1 MRRRS
6 RPSVRRSTTSSP
18 TADHPDAPGSLRAL
32 IDRLPEPLRLLAFTH
47 TSWVQRREDS
57 YERLE
62 FLGDGVL
69 GLVIA
74 HHLYTRFP
82 LSAEGDLAKVRA
94 HVVSRDSCAAVA
106 ADVGL
111 AADVRARGEALG
123 AAGVEIDGLSR
134 SPGVLAAI
142 VEAAV
147 GAGYLEFGL
156 DAVAGAGR
164 RGLLEPDRLRPR
176 RARRCQDGAPG
187 RACTSGGLG
196 NVCSSRCVRAS
207 APALVH
213 IPGSGRR
220 TRAWAWLRAQ
230 QEGLRAAGRPRGAPE
245 PRSHLHCRPSRAR
258 RGGRACT

>member
-1 MRRRS
+1 
-6 RPSVRRSTTSSP
+6 VRRSTTSSP
-18 TADHPDAPGSLRAL
+18 TADHPDAPESLRAL
-32 IDRLPEPLRLLAFTH
+32 IDRLSEPLRLLAFTH

-106 ADVGL
+106 ADAGL
-111 AADVRARGEALG
+111 AADVRSRGEALG
-123 AAGVEIDGLSR
+123 AAAVEIDGLSR

-156 DAVAGAGR
+156 DAVAGPIVA
-164 RGLLEPDRLRPR
+164 
-176 RARRCQDGAPG
+176 AF
-187 RACTSGGLG
+187 
-196 NVCSSRCVRAS
+196 SSRIDY
-207 APALVH
+207 ALAEHVDAK
-213 IPGSGRR
+213 
-220 TRAWAWLRAQ
+220 TVL
-230 QEGLRAAGRPRGAPE
+230 QEEL
-245 PRSHLHCRPSRAR
+245 AR
-258 RGGRACT
+258 RGASVTYAVADVSGPPHQRWFTSLALVEGHELGRGSARSKKGSEQLAAREALENIDRISMPA